1 MRVALTILTALA
13 LAEPVVGQT
22 PGDPDKNVQ
31 GGVQVPG
38 WQARLDRANQKV
50 ENLKFVTM
58 GPGLHVTTGPAAIL
72 FKPENAAKGNY
83 QVTATFVLSKLPE
96 HQEAYGLFIGGANL
110 TGDNQRYTY
119 FLLRE
124 DGKFLIKRRNGA
136 ETPSIVEWTDHAS
149 VQKPNAQ
156 GRLKNTLT
164 VAVGADKVR
173 FLVNGTEVAS
183 QARSAVDAEGIAGLR
198 VNHNLD
204 VHVDG
209 FKIEPASTATAS
221 RD

>member
-1 MRVALTILTALA
+1 MRVAITILTALA
-13 LAEPVVGQT
+13 LARPVVGQM
-22 PGDPDKNVQ
+22 PADADKNVQ

-58 GPGLHVTTGPAAIL
+58 GSGLHVTTGPAAIL
-72 FKPENAAKGNY
+72 FKPEHATKGNY

-136 ETPSIVEWTDHAS
+136 ETPSIVDWTDHAS

-209 FKIEPASTATAS
+209 FKIEPASTATSS